1 MGCGSLFAARSEL
14 SEQHRAAESADCKEA
29 AWDAVREAQ
38 GAWAAY
44 RALGSRSPS
53 IMTGEAYVPV
63 LEHCPARPYVAVTS
77 RVTSEAELRRAAD
90 QGFPRLYGWL
100 RERAIVPAGPP
111 LIRFRAFDP
120 VGKPTRIDVGVPIAD
135 AIDGGDGI
143 EVAILPAGEW
153 LTFLHHGP
161 YTHATEPDL
170 AAAHATVR
178 AWAAEHDLPL
188 AKEEFAGG
196 ETALSGSVE
205 QYRIGPVEEP
215 DYARWETDVAYL
227 IDRRAR

>member
-1 MGCGSLFAARSEL
+1 MSLRPTAGL
-14 SEQHRAAESADCKEA
+14 IDTT
-29 AWDAVREAQ
+29 D
-38 GAWAAY
+38 
-44 RALGSRSPS
+44 
-53 IMTGEAYVPV
+53 EAYVPV
-63 LEHCPARPYVAVTS
+63 LEHRPASRYVAITS

-100 RERAIVPAGPP
+100 RERATVPAGPP

-143 EVAILPAGEW
+143 EVAILPAGKW
-153 LTFLHHGP
+153 LTFLHRGP

-178 AWAAEHDLPL
+178 AWAAERDLPL
-188 AKEEFAGG
+188 AKEESAGG
-196 ETALSGSVE
+196 KTALSGCIE
-205 QYRIGPVEEP
+205 QYRIGPVEES
-215 DYARWETDVAYL
+215 DYARWETEVAYL
-227 IDRRAR
+227 VDRRG

>member
-1 MGCGSLFAARSEL
+1 
-14 SEQHRAAESADCKEA
+14 
-29 AWDAVREAQ
+29 
-38 GAWAAY
+38 
-44 RALGSRSPS
+44 
-53 IMTGEAYVPV
+53 MTDEAYVPV
-63 LEHCPARPYVAVTS
+63 LEHRPARPYVAITS

-120 VGKPTRIDVGVPIAD
+120 VGKPTRIDVGVPLAD

-143 EVAILPAGEW
+143 DVASLPVGEW
-153 LTFLHHGP
+153 LTFLHRGP
-161 YTHATEPDL
+161 YTHVTEPDL

-188 AKEEFAGG
+188 AKEEAAGD
-196 ETALSGSVE
+196 ETALSGCVE
-205 QYRIGPVEEP
+205 QYRVGPVEEP
-215 DYARWETDVAYL
+215 DYARWETEVAYL
-227 IDRRAR
+227 VDRRGGDPARASLSRTSNPLRHDVVAEHRHTAVRGERYAVRLVR